1 MPLIPKIK
9 RQRQTSLSSIPA
21 WSKDRTAAATQKP
34 CLKNR
39 KEKERRFVGDGQT
52 HALSVILLHGEMAQ
66 LLRALIVLLKDP
78 YSVSSTHMVANN
90 SCASS
95 LGDLIHADMQTLIH
109 MKITFIHL

>member
-1 MPLIPKIK
+1 MP
-9 RQRQTSLSSIPA
+9 
-21 WSKDRTAAATQKP
+21 
-34 CLKNR
+34 
-39 KEKERRFVGDGQT
+39 ERDKKV
-52 HALSVILLHGEMAQ
+52 AILLNKTKTCLHGWEREMAQ